1 MKNLYFVRHGYA
13 IHNFLY
19 WKIGKKAY
27 DIRDTQLMQKGVE
40 QATSLA
46 NTWKDINTIDLVV
59 SSPSI
64 RTLDTALL
72 VFKNTNHKILGCDDI
87 LEYPL
92 GSEECNR
99 RKDKSILK
107 TLYPQIDFSNIL
119 CEKLP
124 WNYTNEPI
132 ESLHE
137 RQKKFLNWIKQRP
150 EKNICVVSHSSFIGE
165 LKDGVIG
172 DEEHELKHCFPYK
185 FTIGFDKTTETD
197 TFL

>member
-13 IHNFLY
+13 LHNFLY
-19 WKIGKKAY
+19 WKIGNKAY

-46 NTWKDINTIDLVV
+46 NTWEDINDIELVV

-72 VFKNTNHKILGCDDI
+72 VFKNTNHKIVACDDV

-99 RKDKSILK
+99 RKDKTVLQA
-107 TLYPQIDFSNIL
+107 LYPQVDFSNIKY
-119 CEKLP
+119 EKLP
-124 WNYTNEPI
+124 WNYKHETKNCLHKRI
-132 ESLHE
+132 ET
-137 RQKKFLNWIKQRP
+137 FIDWIKKRP

-185 FTIGFDKTTETD
+185 FTISFDKTTETG
-197 TFL
+197 TSL

>member
-46 NTWKDINTIDLVV
+46 NTWKDINTIELVV

-72 VFKNTNHKILGCDDI
+72 VFKNTNHKILAFDDI

-99 RKDKSILK
+99 RKDKSVLK

-119 CEKLP
+119 YEKLP

-150 EKNICVVSHSSFIGE
+150 EKNICVISHSSFIGD

-185 FTIGFDKTTETD
+185 FTIGFDETTETD
-197 TFL
+197 TSL